1 MSDGLSNAVL
11 TGISTPGALD
21 SHGRPTSSSTVWT
34 GEATGYLKRIHRAV
48 PMHRGSQSGVPT
60 GAEIVKTD
68 VFWILGGAGAP
79 PAEVAG
85 ADWEGST
92 VTIIDQR
99 TSPPVT
105 RTFRVV
111 GMENR
116 AIGSPVDNVRLELA
130 TPAGGP
136 STG

>member
-1 MSDGLSNAVL
+1 MSNAVL
-11 TGISTPGALD
+11 TGISTPAALD
-21 SHGRPTSSSTVWT
+21 SHGRPTSSSSVWT
-34 GEATGYLKRIHRAV
+34 GKAPGYLKRVHRAV
-48 PMHRGSQSGVPT
+48 PMRRGSQSGVPT

-79 PAEVAG
+79 SAEVAG

-116 AIGSPVDNVRLELA
+116 VIGSPVDNVRLELA
-130 TPAGGP
+130 TPANGQ